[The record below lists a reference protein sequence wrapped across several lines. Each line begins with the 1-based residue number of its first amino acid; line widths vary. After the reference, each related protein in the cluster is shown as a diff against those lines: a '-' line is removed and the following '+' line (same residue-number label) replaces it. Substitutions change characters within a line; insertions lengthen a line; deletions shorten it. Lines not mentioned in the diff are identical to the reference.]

1 MIGSA
6 GLSGGDAAIAVAVF
20 VVIGS
25 SSVAV
30 PVIGYL
36 VAQRRLTQPLDDL
49 KGWLTSN
56 NAAVMS
62 VLLLVIGVAIA
73 GKGLAGL
80 G

>member
-1 MIGSA
+1 M
-6 GLSGGDAAIAVAVF
+6 
-20 VVIGS
+20 IGS

-36 VAQRRLTQPLDDL
+36 VARRRLTQPLDEL

-80 G
+80 EVRG